1 MLSADSRQCY
11 RELSIGTA
19 KPSIEEQKGI
29 PHFFIDSHQ
38 LTDEV
43 SAAAYEA
50 YAMQVL
56 ESAFQTN
63 DVVVL
68 VGGSGMFVDALCL
81 GLDDIPVDRE
91 VKKSIIAQFE
101 DEGLEPLL
109 AELEQSDPVYF
120 NEVDKA
126 NAPRIQRAIE
136 AIRITGKPYSIL
148 RSGRLKN
155 RPFTTHRYVLDH
167 DREALYARINKRVD
181 LMMDAGLEDEARS
194 ALQFRALSSM
204 NTVGYKELFS
214 YFDAEITRD
223 EAINLIK
230 QNSRRYA
237 KRQLTWLRRHP
248 DSHWIEFT
256 TSSMVVQEILTNFEL
271 RKL

>member
-1 MLSADSRQCY
+1 M
-11 RELSIGTA
+11 SIGTA
-19 KPSIEEQKGI
+19 KPSLEEQKGI

-50 YAMQVL
+50 YAMTVL
-56 ESAFQTN
+56 EDAFQKN

-81 GLDDIPVDRE
+81 GLDDIPADPE
-91 VKKSIIAQFE
+91 VKKVLIAQYE
-101 DEGLEPLL
+101 NDGIEPLL
-109 AELEQSDPVYF
+109 AELHEADPVYF

-126 NAPRIQRAIE
+126 NAPRIQRALE
-136 AIRITGKPYSIL
+136 AIRITGTPYSDL
-148 RSGRLKN
+148 RSGQIKK
-155 RPFTTHRYVLDH
+155 RPFKTHRYVLNH

-181 LMMDAGLEDEARS
+181 LMMEAGLEDEARS

-204 NTVGYKELFS
+204 NTVGYKELFA
-214 YFDAEITRD
+214 YFDGEITRD
-223 EAINLIK
+223 EAIISIK

-248 DSHWIEFT
+248 DSQWIEFT
-256 TSSMVVQEILTNFEL
+256 TSAMVIQEILTNFEL
-271 RKL
+271 REL